1 MGGSWGFL
9 EKFSFMDHT
18 LYCGCILS
26 KSGAKSAQ
34 DLRSLSYYIYHFD
47 KFSYHDFFEEEK
59 IYFAAFY
66 IKKFL
71 KHYNLARNFGCL
83 WKCKFSSATYLVFKK
98 AASWIFH
105 FQKNRRI
112 KAGQNTKYD
121 ITYKD
126 LKFSASLFNG
136 AKKWLSRYIIY
147 GCHD

>member
-1 MGGSWGFL
+1 MGGSRGFL

-83 WKCKFSSATYLVFKK
+83 WKCQFLSATYLVFKK

-105 FQKNRRI
+105 CYHVNDCRSKFLLIKGGTHFWMRRWPFLMR
-112 KAGQNTKYD
+112 T
-121 ITYKD
+121 T
-126 LKFSASLFNG
+126 FN
-136 AKKWLSRYIIY
+136 
-147 GCHD
+147 